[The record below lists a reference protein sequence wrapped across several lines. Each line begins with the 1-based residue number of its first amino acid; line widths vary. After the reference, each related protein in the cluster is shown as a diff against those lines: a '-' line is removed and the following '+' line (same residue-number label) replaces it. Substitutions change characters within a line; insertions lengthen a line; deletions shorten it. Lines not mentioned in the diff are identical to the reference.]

1 MVKYSKLKR
10 WIPECFYL
18 SFHEVTDILKSNSR
32 KNSMSLWLHRVF
44 LYLLCFRDVQQ
55 LIISFFNHFI
65 FQSGLSL
72 LPSYSESCPCDMAS
86 KGCPSKLFIGCKL
99 LLLCLD
105 EFYISYYL
113 SYPGQETPGASLV
126 RFLPIIPGW
135 KLVGNTLISSHNFFF
150 FFQACKQK
158 KELEE
163 EKEACTLLQC
173 LTNRQQNL
181 CTVILSQQ
189 KSSISVYWWDGRIPP
204 MNT

>member
-32 KNSMSLWLHRVF
+32 KNSMSLRLHRVF

-55 LIISFFNHFI
+55 LMISFFNHFI

-126 RFLPIIPGW
+126 RFLPVIPGW

-150 FFQACKQK
+150 FFSSMQAKEGAGGRKGGLYIITVFNQQTTKPLYRYIKSAK
-158 KELEE
+158 KLYF
-163 EKEACTLLQC
+163 CLL
-173 LTNRQQNL
+173 
-181 CTVILSQQ
+181 VE
-189 KSSISVYWWDGRIPP
+189 W
-204 MNT
+204 